1 MRKFAERITRIF
13 FIVVL
18 FYIFFVSIALMSHSF
33 KCFGSAFSE
42 KLIATTSNPVV
53 GLFIGLLATS
63 IIQSSTTTT
72 SMVVGF
78 VAGGVLSIRGA
89 IPIVMGANIGTT
101 VTCAL
106 VALGNITRKEEFRR
120 AYASSIMHDIFNI
133 LTVIIIFPIEMT
145 TRFLER
151 SAIFLASFL
160 EHSGG
165 FQIISPFKLMV
176 KPAVNFIEGIFINF
190 FNMPLNLA
198 GSFMLALSFI
208 MLIISLLFMAKIM
221 KKIVANK
228 AEIIFNKILGRGG
241 LIAILMGCL
250 FTAMVRSSSITTA
263 ILVPLVGS
271 GVLRI
276 EAAYP
281 IVLGANV
288 GTTVTAL
295 LAALTGN
302 IAGITIALVHL
313 LFNICG
319 LLIFYPFK
327 IIRNIPIFLAR
338 SLAKIAAEKKIVAFA
353 YVIVAFFVIPLV
365 FIYLNNILKGR

>member
-42 KLIATTSNPVV
+42 RLIATTSNPVV

-165 FQIISPFKLMV
+165 FQITSPFKLMV

-198 GSFMLALSFI
+198 GSFMLALSF
-208 MLIISLLFMAKIM
+208 S
-221 KKIVANK
+221 
-228 AEIIFNKILGRGG
+228 
-241 LIAILMGCL
+241 
-250 FTAMVRSSSITTA
+250 
-263 ILVPLVGS
+263 
-271 GVLRI
+271 
-276 EAAYP
+276 
-281 IVLGANV
+281 
-288 GTTVTAL
+288 
-295 LAALTGN
+295 
-302 IAGITIALVHL
+302 
-313 LFNICG
+313 
-319 LLIFYPFK
+319 
-327 IIRNIPIFLAR
+327 
-338 SLAKIAAEKKIVAFA
+338 
-353 YVIVAFFVIPLV
+353 
-365 FIYLNNILKGR
+365 

>member
-1 MRKFAERITRIF
+1 
-13 FIVVL
+13 
-18 FYIFFVSIALMSHSF
+18 
-33 KCFGSAFSE
+33 
-42 KLIATTSNPVV
+42 
-53 GLFIGLLATS
+53 
-63 IIQSSTTTT
+63 
-72 SMVVGF
+72 
-78 VAGGVLSIRGA
+78 
-89 IPIVMGANIGTT
+89 
-101 VTCAL
+101 
-106 VALGNITRKEEFRR
+106 
-120 AYASSIMHDIFNI
+120 
-133 LTVIIIFPIEMT
+133 
-145 TRFLER
+145 
-151 SAIFLASFL
+151 
-160 EHSGG
+160 
-165 FQIISPFKLMV
+165 
-176 KPAVNFIEGIFINF
+176 
-190 FNMPLNLA
+190 
-198 GSFMLALSFI
+198 
-208 MLIISLLFMAKIM
+208 MAKIM

-276 EAAYP
+276 ETAYP

-302 IAGITIALVHL
+302 IAGITIALVHF

-327 IIRNIPIFLAR
+327 AIRRVPIFLAR
-338 SLAKIAAEKKIVAFA
+338 SLAKIASEKKIIAFA
-353 YVIVAFFVIPLV
+353 YVVVAFFVIPFV

>member
-1 MRKFAERITRIF
+1 MTKLMQRIVKAIL
-13 FIVVL
+13 IAAL

-33 KCFGSAFSE
+33 KCFGSEFSE
-42 KLIATTSNPVV
+42 KLIQTTSNPIV

-78 VAGGVLSIRGA
+78 VAGGALSIRCA
-89 IPIVMGANIGTT
+89 VPIVMGANIGTT

-106 VALGNITRKEEFRR
+106 VALGHITRKEEFKR
-120 AYASSIMHDIFNI
+120 AYASSTMHDIFNVMTVVI
-133 LTVIIIFPIEMT
+133 LFPIEMA
-145 TRFLER
+145 TRFLEK

-165 FQIISPFKLMV
+165 FQITSPFKVMV
-176 KPAVNFIEGIFINF
+176 RPAVNFVDSLLINS
-190 FNMPLNLA
+190 FNIPEKIA
-198 GSFMLALSFI
+198 GSFMLAISFV

-221 KKIVANK
+221 KKLVANK
-228 AEIIFNKILGRGG
+228 AEIIFDKILARGG
-241 LIAILMGCL
+241 LLALLMGCL
-250 FTAMVRSSSITTA
+250 FTAMVRSSSVTTA

-276 EAAYP
+276 ETAYP

-295 LAALTGN
+295 LASLTGN
-302 IAGITIALVHL
+302 IAGITIAIVHM

-319 LLIFYPFK
+319 LLIFYPIK
-327 IIRNIPIFLAR
+327 AVRRIPIFLAKK
-338 SLAKIAAEKKIVAFA
+338 LAAVASERKIVAFL
-353 YVIVAFFVIPLV
+353 YIGVVFFLIPII
-365 FIYLNNILKGR
+365 FIYVNNLIRGR

>member
-1 MRKFAERITRIF
+1 MRKLAQRIKRILL
-13 FIVVL
+13 ILIL
-18 FYIFFVSIALMSHSF
+18 FYIFFVSIALMSYSF
-33 KCFGSAFSE
+33 KCFGREFSE
-42 KLIATTSNPVV
+42 KLISTTSNPVV

-78 VAGGVLSIRGA
+78 VAGGALSIRCA

-101 VTCAL
+101 ITCAL
-106 VALGNITRKEEFRR
+106 VALGHITRKEEFRR
-120 AYASSIMHDIFNI
+120 AYASSTMHDIFNI
-133 LTVIIIFPIEMT
+133 LTVIILFPIEMA

-160 EHSGG
+160 EQTEG
-165 FQIISPFKLMV
+165 FQITSPFKLMV
-176 KPAVNFIEGIFINF
+176 KPAVNFIDSIFINF
-190 FNMPLNLA
+190 FNMPIKLA
-198 GSFMLALSFI
+198 GSFMLVLSFVI
-208 MLIISLLFMAKIM
+208 LIISLFFMAKIM
-221 KKIVANK
+221 KKAVANK
-228 AEIIFNKILGRGG
+228 AEIIFDKILGRGG

-250 FTAMVRSSSITTA
+250 FTAMVHSSSITTA

-276 EAAYP
+276 ETAYP

-302 IAGITIALVHL
+302 IAGITIAIVHL

-319 LLIFYPFK
+319 LLIFYPVK
-327 IIRNIPIFLAR
+327 AVRRIPLFLAR
-338 SLAKIAAEKKIVAFA
+338 SLANIASEKKIVAFA
-353 YVIVAFFVIPLV
+353 YVGIVFFVIPLI
-365 FIYLNNILKGR
+365 FIWVHNVLK

>member
-33 KCFGSAFSE
+33 KCFGSTFSE
-42 KLIATTSNPVV
+42 RLIATTSNPVV

-106 VALGNITRKEEFRR
+106 VALGNITRKEEFKR
-120 AYASSIMHDIFNI
+120 AYASSIMHDMFNI

-165 FQIISPFKLMV
+165 FQITSPFKLMV

-198 GSFMLALSFI
+198 GSFMLALSFV

-288 GTTVTAL
+288 GTTLTAL

-302 IAGITIALVHL
+302 IAGITIALVHF

-327 IIRNIPIFLAR
+327 AIRRIPIFLAR
-338 SLAKIAAEKKIVAFA
+338 SLAKIASEKKIIAFA
-353 YVIVAFFVIPLV
+353 YVIVVFFVIPFV